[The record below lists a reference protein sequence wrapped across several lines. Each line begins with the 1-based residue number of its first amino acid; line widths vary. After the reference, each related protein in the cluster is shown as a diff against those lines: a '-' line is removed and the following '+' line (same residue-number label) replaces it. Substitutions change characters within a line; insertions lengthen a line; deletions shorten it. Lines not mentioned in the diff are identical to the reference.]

1 MNLKHLQYLLHV
13 AETENISQSARELFI
28 AQPAL
33 SRLIAEAEKELGYPL
48 FDRLGKKIVLNQNGI
63 IFANYVR
70 RILDE
75 WGDMQKEIGEY
86 NRKPERRLTVG
97 AEVCSQLLPSI
108 LQSFHCQQ
116 PDAHI
121 QVISAH
127 PLDLVKDDLDFLL
140 KADSAAEKDCLGK
153 SEQLLL
159 QEEILLALPRE
170 HPLDKGEAVSYE
182 DTMKYTYV
190 LPSSSTSLGNTLERY
205 FEEKGLRKPLRTTE
219 VNNSFLQCEFVSKGL
234 GISLIPAKSW
244 NYVYENR
251 SIVLKNIKN
260 WDLKRIVYLSSNPD
274 RYQTELSKSFRQF
287 LTAYFTE
294 LGTTGYEKCI

>member
-1 MNLKHLQYLLHV
+1 
-13 AETENISQSARELFI
+13 
-28 AQPAL
+28 
-33 SRLIAEAEKELGYPL
+33 
-48 FDRLGKKIVLNQNGI
+48 
-63 IFANYVR
+63 
-70 RILDE
+70 
-75 WGDMQKEIGEY
+75 MQKEIGEY

-121 QVISAH
+121 QVISAY

-140 KADSAAEKDCLGK
+140 KAGSAAEKDFLGK

-170 HPLDKGEAVSYE
+170 HP
-182 DTMKYTYV
+182 
-190 LPSSSTSLGNTLERY
+190 LERY